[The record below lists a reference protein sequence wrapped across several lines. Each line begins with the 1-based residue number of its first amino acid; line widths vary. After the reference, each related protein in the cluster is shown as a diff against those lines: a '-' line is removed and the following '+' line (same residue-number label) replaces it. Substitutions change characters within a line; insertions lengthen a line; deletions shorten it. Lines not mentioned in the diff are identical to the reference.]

1 MLGIHGNSPVRA
13 RDQSVSFRECEY
25 ILSRTK
31 KQRPNRGAFYS
42 ELAREMNMTLE
53 KVVEAKDELELVEMG
68 ALDLAEKKRKS
79 FRILLSTPR
88 KTNIGMCHCFSF
100 SKRCWIDSHRK
111 VIYVKSDLKH
121 QLL

>member
-1 MLGIHGNSPVRA
+1 MEILLLGPG
-13 RDQSVSFRECEY
+13 DQSVSFRKCEY

-68 ALDLAEKKRKS
+68 ALDLAEKNTEI
-79 FRILLSTPR
+79 F
-88 KTNIGMCHCFSF
+88 
-100 SKRCWIDSHRK
+100 
-111 VIYVKSDLKH
+111 
-121 QLL
+121 